1 MQTLFLDF
9 DGVLFDTLREAFVL
23 CRYVCDGTDLFN
35 PIEQDIYEMFYKY
48 KFLVYHSW
56 QYLYLWQA
64 IKSDNIQQ
72 NYNTLLTQR
81 DLQAEDKFET
91 EYLKARKDLIN
102 NYPEYVDKL
111 EEKFPFLDMVKT
123 LENKYNI
130 LILSRKNTFA
140 IERKN
145 TGFKII
151 GKEELSGV
159 ENKSDFIAEYMKKNH
174 VEKAYFIDD
183 NSHNLTPC
191 KNIPNLTCILAGW
204 GNCGINERGYSQEE
218 AFNFILSEP

>member
-1 MQTLFLDF
+1 MRTLFVDF
-9 DGVLFDTLREAFVL
+9 DGVLYDTLKEAFVL
-23 CRYVCDGTDLFN
+23 CRYVCDGIDLFTS
-35 PIEQDIYEMFYKY
+35 IEQDVYKMFYKY

-56 QYLYLWQA
+56 QYLYLWRA

-72 NYNTLLTQR
+72 TYNTLLTQR

-102 NYPEYVDKL
+102 NHPEYVDKL
-111 EEKFPFLDMVKT
+111 EEKFPFLDMLQT
-123 LENKYNI
+123 LKNKYDI
-130 LILSRKNTFA
+130 IILSRKNTFA

-151 GKEELSGV
+151 GKEELSNV

-174 VEKAYFIDD
+174 IEKAYFIDD

-191 KNIPNLTCILAGW
+191 KNIPNLTCILTLF
-204 GNCGINERGYSQEE
+204 INICIDKHRYSQ
-218 AFNFILSEP
+218 